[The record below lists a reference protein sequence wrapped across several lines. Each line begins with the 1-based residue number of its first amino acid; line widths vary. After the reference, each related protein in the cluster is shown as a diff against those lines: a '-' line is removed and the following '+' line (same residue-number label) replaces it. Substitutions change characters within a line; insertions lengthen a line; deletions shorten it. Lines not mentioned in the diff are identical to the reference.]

1 MSFWHELKRRKMFQ
15 VAAVYGI
22 TAWLLVQII
31 VSIEEPLNLPDWMDT
46 FVIVCL
52 AIGFPVTLILSWAF
66 NLTPDGLVRDAGT
79 DVARPAGGES
89 IEYALIALLIAA
101 VGWLFYRDLSTG
113 DDVAALATNSPD
125 GEFERE
131 REGVL
136 PNSVAVL
143 PCDNFSTDPENGF
156 FAASLHEEMLNQL
169 VKLKN
174 LNVVARTSVLQYAG
188 AAEPIPDIARELN
201 VESVMECSVAYG
213 DGRIVISAQ
222 LIDGDTGLH
231 LWSERYNREFADV
244 FGIQSDI
251 AMNVANALQAA
262 FSPEE
267 QGNIERHYTDSP
279 EAYALYL
286 QASVYGGGTPS
297 QAQTL
302 LDQALTLDP
311 SFAAAYARKANW
323 HATTL
328 VNTVIGNARA
338 DWLGID
344 RQVQTL
350 ANRALAIDPD
360 LPEAYLAL
368 TFSHTVMWRWPE
380 ARAALERTLE
390 LNGGNLVDVN
400 NAIWIYSF
408 AGAHGEAIRVAG
420 RRLEQAPT
428 SPASYLQVGLAQSF
442 AGNAE
447 AAIPSFETALGLNA
461 TNLVARMYLAMA
473 LAAAGRKAE
482 AVEQLGILERL
493 AEGSPLTTEDVA
505 AVVYAELDRVDRAKE
520 LASEIFSTKS
530 DAANEDIGTT
540 AMAYLALRD
549 RDELAESL
557 QRAVDK
563 SHRHEPDPGFYSLM
577 IIKYNVPHDAL
588 LEEPRFVELRRQIG
602 PADN

>member
-52 AIGFPVTLILSWAF
+52 AIGFPLTLILSWAF
-66 NLTPDGLVRDAGT
+66 NLTSDGLVRDAGGT
-79 DVARPAGGES
+79 AVARPGGGKS
-89 IEYALIALLIAA
+89 IEYTLIALLIAA
-101 VGWLFYRDLSTG
+101 VGWLFYRDLST
-113 DDVAALATNSPD
+113 DDNATALVTNSPE
-125 GEFERE
+125 GELARG

-143 PCDNFSTDPENGF
+143 PCDNFSTDPENAF

-188 AAEPIPDIARELN
+188 AQEPIPEIARELN

-251 AMNVANALQAA
+251 AMNVANSLQAA

-267 QGNIERHYTDSP
+267 QGSIEQRYTDSP
-279 EAYALYL
+279 EAYRLYL
-286 QASVYGGGTPS
+286 RASSFNGDLTPN

-302 LDQALTLDP
+302 LDQALELDP
-311 SFAAAYARKANW
+311 SFAAALARKAEW
-323 HATTL
+323 LSGSL
-328 VNTVIGNARA
+328 VNSVVGNAQG
-338 DWLGID
+338 DWVDID

-350 ANRALAIDPD
+350 ANRALALDAA

-368 TFSHTVMWRWPE
+368 TFSNTVMWRWPE

-390 LNGGNLVDVN
+390 LNGENLVDVA
-400 NAIWIYSF
+400 NAAWIYSF
-408 AGAHGEAIRVAG
+408 SGVHDDAIRAAG
-420 RRLEQAPT
+420 RRLEQAPNDPQ
-428 SPASYLQVGLAQSF
+428 SHSYAGLAHSF
-442 AGNAE
+442 AGDAE
-447 AAIPSFETALGLNA
+447 AAIPYFTKCLDLDA
-461 TNLVARMYLAMA
+461 TNLVARMYLAMVLRA
-473 LAAAGRKAE
+473 TDRNAE
-482 AVEQLGILERL
+482 AAEQLGILARL
-493 AEGSPLTTEDVA
+493 AEGSPLTTEDVV
-505 AVVYAELDRVDRAKE
+505 AVVYADLDRPERAQE
-520 LASEIFSTKS
+520 LANEILSK
-530 DAANEDIGTT
+530 DVANEDVGTT

-549 RDELAESL
+549 REKLAELL

-563 SHRHEPDPGFYSLM
+563 SRMHVPDPGFYSLM
-577 IIKYNVPHDAL
+577 IIKYNVPHDPL
-588 LEEPRFVELRRQIG
+588 LDEPRFVELRRQIG
-602 PADN
+602 PAGN